1 MVERKLPSQFLT
13 SHRRSH
19 ARAERPSGILA
30 ARSLRPCRRWFRVF
44 QMALAGLLVAIATNT
59 SHAAREVATDAN
71 GGSVVGLIVRYDD
84 ATISSISATQRH
96 ALGVDRAAQVGRL
109 TRSQGSSVT
118 FSRTMAGGSDL
129 LQFDRALSLAES
141 EALAA
146 MVAQLPGVRYVAPN
160 RIIRPQLTPTDPNFG
175 SQWGFR
181 YVPGSEE
188 GANFVSAW
196 DITQGNAAQTIG
208 IIDSG
213 ISRSNEE
220 LAPQLRVHPL
230 FPNAGYDFF
239 SNASS
244 SGDGD
249 GRDNDPEQATESCGH
264 GTHVAGTIAA
274 STTFAGT
281 GVGVAGGA
289 SASRIMMARALNSFS
304 GTDADAIDAMHWLA
318 GGSVPGV
325 AINPN
330 IPSVVNMSFGGQ
342 GACGG
347 GYQEAV
353 DALRAAGVVPV
364 AAAGNNGQDAST
376 FAPANCQGTLVVAAS
391 DAAGNR
397 AIFFAGQS
405 SNFGSGVTLTAP
417 GKDILST
424 GGSGGVNNSCYKSG
438 TSMAAPHVTAAA
450 ALLRSVYPALT
461 VGQVTMALKAGARAF
476 PAGSTCNTAIC
487 GAGLLDARGALDTV
501 TGNTARLG
509 WAETQRSVREN
520 AGNLVLTVSRIGN
533 TSQAVAANVLAITGT
548 AQSGVDFG
556 APYPASLSWAANDL
570 SDRTVVVPII
580 YRSGV
585 QSTRAFTVRLQATSG
600 ATQVLSPDVVNV
612 SIADVDCASDTP
624 IGFGET
630 KSGVID
636 AALPANYCHGGARG
650 SDYNTVRYSFEGQ
663 AGDIVSIDL
672 TSTTAS
678 PEILDTY
685 LFLLDPNRV
694 VIAQN
699 DDVVPNQNRN
709 SRLSSILLTQS
720 GTHYI
725 EATTWHPTVDA
736 TGTYDLVL
744 HCGAYTAGTSCS
756 VDADGDGLVRV
767 ADGLLLMRRFAG
779 ASNLSL
785 TGGMAFGS
793 CATRTTGAAIAA
805 FADPQTLATS
815 SLPALD
821 IDGDGKVLATT
832 DGLLLVRALL
842 GLTGDAVVSG
852 ALAPTA
858 TRSTWPAI
866 RSYLNGQC
874 SLALLP

>member
-1 MVERKLPSQFLT
+1 MSEASP
-13 SHRRSH
+13 
-19 ARAERPSGILA
+19 
-30 ARSLRPCRRWFRVF
+30 
-44 QMALAGLLVAIATNT
+44 LAGLLADWRSRFETQL
-59 SHAAREVATDAN
+59 AARLADRDAATARLHE
-71 GGSVVGLIVRYDD
+71 GMRY
-84 ATISSISATQRH
+84 S
-96 ALGVDRAAQVGRL
+96 ALGGGKRL
-109 TRSQGSSVT
+109 RPILVYCTGTALS
-118 FSRTMAGGSDL
+118 APADL
-129 LQFDRALSLAES
+129 LD
-141 EALAA
+141 
-146 MVAQLPGVRYVAPN
+146 
-160 RIIRPQLTPTDPNFG
+160 D
-175 SQWGFR
+175 
-181 YVPGSEE
+181 
-188 GANFVSAW
+188 
-196 DITQGNAAQTIG
+196 
-208 IIDSG
+208 
-213 ISRSNEE
+213 
-220 LAPQLRVHPL
+220 
-230 FPNAGYDFF
+230 
-239 SNASS
+239 
-244 SGDGD
+244 
-249 GRDNDPEQATESCGH
+249 
-264 GTHVAGTIAA
+264 
-274 STTFAGT
+274 
-281 GVGVAGGA
+281 
-289 SASRIMMARALNSFS
+289 
-304 GTDADAIDAMHWLA
+304 
-318 GGSVPGV
+318 
-325 AINPN
+325 
-330 IPSVVNMSFGGQ
+330 
-342 GACGG
+342 
-347 GYQEAV
+347 
-353 DALRAAGVVPV
+353 
-364 AAAGNNGQDAST
+364 
-376 FAPANCQGTLVVAAS
+376 
-391 DAAGNR
+391 
-397 AIFFAGQS
+397 
-405 SNFGSGVTLTAP
+405 
-417 GKDILST
+417 
-424 GGSGGVNNSCYKSG
+424 
-438 TSMAAPHVTAAA
+438 AAA
-450 ALLRSVYPALT
+450 AVEMLHVYSLVHDDLPAMDDDDLRRGRPTCHKAFDEGTAVLVGDALQALAFEVLAGNDASLLPA
-461 VGQVTMALKAGARAF
+461 A
-476 PAGSTCNTAIC
+476 
-487 GAGLLDARGALDTV
+487 
-501 TGNTARLG
+501 ARL
-509 WAETQRSVREN
+509 QQ
-520 AGNLVLTVSRIGN
+520 I
-533 TSQAVAANVLAITGT
+533 
-548 AQSGVDFG
+548 
-556 APYPASLSWAANDL
+556 
-570 SDRTVVVPII
+570 
-580 YRSGV
+580 
-585 QSTRAFTVRLQATSG
+585 
-600 ATQVLSPDVVNV
+600 QVLSPDVVNV

-874 SLALLP
+874 GLALLP